1 MTLTADTIAELAFA
15 KTPDGLL
22 PAVVQHATD
31 GRVLMLGYVNAES
44 LRETFRTGLVT
55 FYSRSKRRLWTKGEA
70 SGNTLRL
77 VLAKADCDRDTVL
90 FLVEPAGP
98 TCHTGEDTCFDDADA
113 KSTPY
118 NKESRAAEAVAPSGK
133 TEIAGSQG
141 LPRQAAPSR
150 NDDLAVTIGGEQRPP
165 SDLNFLL
172 ELEQLLHS
180 RLPDAQSESYTSRLL
195 AEGVMKVAQK
205 VGEEGVEMALEAV
218 GGTDEL
224 FTEEAADLM
233 YHYLLLLRAKGQR
246 LGDVVEVLRT
256 RH

>member
-1 MTLTADTIAELAFA
+1 MMRLGCRHLIIRKSRGAHAETAFA
-15 KTPDGLL
+15 KTLD
-22 PAVVQHATD
+22 
-31 GRVLMLGYVNAES
+31 
-44 LRETFRTGLVT
+44 
-55 FYSRSKRRLWTKGEA
+55 
-70 SGNTLRL
+70 
-77 VLAKADCDRDTVL
+77 
-90 FLVEPAGP
+90 
-98 TCHTGEDTCFDDADA
+98 
-113 KSTPY
+113 
-118 NKESRAAEAVAPSGK
+118 PSH
-133 TEIAGSQG
+133 
-141 LPRQAAPSR
+141 
-150 NDDLAVTIGGEQRPP
+150 DLA
-165 SDLNFLL
+165 FLL
-172 ELEQLLHS
+172 ELETLLHS